1 MTPNIINYCAQ
12 HGLTLIEDCAQSTG
26 CQHLVPL
33 SIDMGVTH
41 IRAYSFSMTK
51 LISSGQ
57 GGMILVDNLELSNKI
72 RANRVHGITSPDQ
85 LLSWKQLG
93 GNFRMTDLHASI
105 AYAQLLRIDEKK
117 MALKSL
123 YSYYAKN
130 LKSKYIRLIPV
141 NLEKG
146 EIPLYIECLV
156 TNREK
161 FVSGCSRSQIPV
173 RFLSRRQCIIC
184 FLV

>member
-1 MTPNIINYCAQ
+1 
-12 HGLTLIEDCAQSTG
+12 
-26 CQHLVPL
+26 
-33 SIDMGVTH
+33 
-41 IRAYSFSMTK
+41 
-51 LISSGQ
+51 
-57 GGMILVDNLELSNKI
+57 MILVDNLELSNKI
-72 RANRVHGITSPDQ
+72 RANRVHGITSHQ

-173 RFLSRRQCIIC
+173 RPFYPDIASASYMFPGLTRALLLQYLKLAVFTCLRVKAIP
-184 FLV
+184 